1 MCASMT
7 ENVSSRDVCV
17 RTIGQEW
24 WRIGVTQQAAMAGN
38 EANYKVEG
46 DDGMGEGDASTKQ
59 PSSEEHTN
67 PTAADARRRAHQ
79 QEARLKETTSLKD
92 MGELRYMHAPMDEVF
107 HRMYES
113 DTMGIRSAHSVVLPA
128 HVLNTDPTIP
138 IYDIFPSA
146 HNGLFS
152 SENKK
157 KKSEKKTRPAQAE
170 RAHRISANADDI
182 LLRLLGNTELSPSS
196 IGMMNDLGIG
206 VNQPSMGV
214 NSPPLRE
221 QVLSPPFVFHLM
233 ATPPLLREHIF
244 GALFQTASAAG
255 EHWVPEVSVASGA
268 HAPSPSHH
276 MTESALVYIASGAL
290 TKSPYDGVRPS
301 VHSIWSTRTLTK
313 SPYDGV
319 RPSVHSIWNVYTYL
333 S

>member
-1 MCASMT
+1 
-7 ENVSSRDVCV
+7 
-17 RTIGQEW
+17 
-24 WRIGVTQQAAMAGN
+24 
-38 EANYKVEG
+38 
-46 DDGMGEGDASTKQ
+46 
-59 PSSEEHTN
+59 
-67 PTAADARRRAHQ
+67 
-79 QEARLKETTSLKD
+79 
-92 MGELRYMHAPMDEVF
+92 
-107 HRMYES
+107 MYES

-276 MTESALVYIASGAL
+276 MTESALVYIASGMYIRTFRRL
-290 TKSPYDGVRPS
+290 TQSGRVL
-301 VHSIWSTRTLTK
+301 VVQACCLA
-313 SPYDGV
+313 
-319 RPSVHSIWNVYTYL
+319 VYTACTSGPPGIRIWQCSLMYKL
-333 S
+333 YRCDLLWRRKPAYTQMNLLTT